1 MVSSHG
7 GVSAARATTTPTAG
21 LDIIKPMTRME
32 YRGPFLLLY
41 ALNQQLDS
49 LLSSALTDSPLRPGE
64 FAVHSALRLEQ
75 PTTPSELAQVL
86 GLRPTTMSSQLAK
99 MARAGHL
106 ERTRNP
112 NDGRSA
118 LISLTPEGM
127 AATEACFPAF
137 QDAIMA
143 FRRHL
148 QTDEATGLAVL
159 EEYGAALAHALADL
173 PPAGGQAP
181 RLTKSAR
188 PPGPASR

>member
-1 MVSSHG
+1 MTAQQVLWP
-7 GVSAARATTTPTAG
+7 SATSTAG
-21 LDIIKPMTRME
+21 LDIIRLVTRME

-49 LLSSALTDSPLRPGE
+49 LLSTAMADSPLRPGE
-64 FAVHSALRLEQ
+64 FAVYSALRLEQ
-75 PTTPSELAQVL
+75 PTTPSELARVL

-99 MARAGHL
+99 MTRHGHL
-106 ERTRNP
+106 ERAGNP
-112 NDGRSA
+112 SDGRSA
-118 LISLTPEGM
+118 LLSLTPEGM

-137 QDAIMA
+137 QGAIEA

-148 QTDEATGLAVL
+148 ATDEATGLAVL
-159 EEYGAALAHALADL
+159 EEYGAALARALADL